1 MYTAMFCMLA
11 LWIPIH
17 GIPLQ
22 VKAEQ
27 YSTNKKSK
35 RTTRFCRERFTASV
49 GGCDAW
55 MCDAWMMR
63 VCYCVF

>member
-17 GIPLQ
+17 GIHLQ

-27 YSTNKKSK
+27 YSTNKESK

-55 MCDAWMMR
+55 M
-63 VCYCVF
+63 